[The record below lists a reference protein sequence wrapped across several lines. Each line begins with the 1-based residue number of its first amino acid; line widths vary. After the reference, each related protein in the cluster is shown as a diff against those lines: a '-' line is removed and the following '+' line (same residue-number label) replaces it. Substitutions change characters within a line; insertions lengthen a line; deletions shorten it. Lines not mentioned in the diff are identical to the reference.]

1 MITTIFFPANSARF
15 ATTEAAQSAAPDE
28 IPAKIPSSLPARR
41 AYLIAFAAEAS
52 KTVSYTHLR
61 AHET

>member
-28 IPAKIPSSLPARR
+28 IPAKIPSTLPARR
-41 AYLIAFAAEAS
+41 AY
-52 KTVSYTHLR
+52 
-61 AHET
+61 